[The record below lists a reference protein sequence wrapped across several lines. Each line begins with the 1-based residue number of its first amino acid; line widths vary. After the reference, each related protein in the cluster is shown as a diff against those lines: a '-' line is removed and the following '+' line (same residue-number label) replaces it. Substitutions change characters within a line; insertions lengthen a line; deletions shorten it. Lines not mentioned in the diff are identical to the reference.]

1 MKVSV
6 VIACR
11 GEGWAEGTLPWVLEG
26 FGEQVLAAG
35 DEMEVLVGLDGWGWG
50 VEQEMDAPVRIRL
63 RGFERL
69 GAAAVRN
76 RLVGEAMGDLVLF
89 GNADARPQ
97 AGMVAKHLERHREI
111 GTGCMVLGDAPWE
124 KSARPTVFE
133 AMLAETPAV
142 FFYGGMNGGEWY
154 DWRHAWTLN
163 LSMKRDDFLKARG
176 FEERLRPVYYE
187 DIALG
192 WKVLGERK
200 GILYEPLARV
210 VHRHPTTLEQYLD
223 REELL
228 GLMAP
233 VLGEVCPEVF
243 GKLFGG
249 KGVED
254 LAREFGV
261 WVKMDGGM
269 QRWIYERMQAWAG
282 LGEEVL
288 GRGEG
293 RRRLLETV
301 YQMHVPLKRL
311 AFRLGYLRG
320 MELRADARW
329 EERRATGLWRAAV
342 MVD

>member
-35 DEMEVLVGLDGWGWG
+35 DEMEVLVGLDGWGAR
-50 VEQEMDAPVRIRL
+50 VEQEMDAAVPIRIR
-63 RGFERL
+63 GCERL

-76 RLVGEAMGDLVLF
+76 RLVGEAMGEVILF
-89 GNADARPQ
+89 GNADARPE
-97 AGMVAKHLERHREI
+97 AGMVAAHVARQREI
-111 GTGCMVLGDAPWE
+111 GAGCMVLGDAPWE
-124 KSARPTVFE
+124 KSAAPTVFE

-142 FFYGGMNGGEWY
+142 FFYGGMQGGEWY

-163 LSMKRDDFLKARG
+163 LSMRREDFKKAGG

-192 WKVLGERK
+192 WKALGERR
-200 GILYEPLARV
+200 GILFEPAARV

-233 VLGEVCPEVF
+233 VVGEVCPEVF
-243 GKLFGG
+243 AKLFGG
-249 KGVED
+249 KGVEE
-254 LAREFGV
+254 LAREYAA

-269 QRWIYERMQAWAG
+269 QRWIFERMKAWAG
-282 LGEEVL
+282 LREEVL
-288 GRGEG
+288 GSGDG
-293 RRRLLETV
+293 RKRMVETV

-320 MELRADARW
+320 MELRDDGRW
-329 EERRATGLWRAAV
+329 RERRPAGLWHAAL
-342 MVD
+342 MLD

>member
-1 MKVSV
+1 
-6 VIACR
+6 
-11 GEGWAEGTLPWVLEG
+11 VLEG

-35 DEMEVLVGLDGWGWG
+35 DEMEVLVGLDGWGAR
-50 VEQEMDAPVRIRL
+50 VEQEMDAAVPIRIR
-63 RGFERL
+63 GCERL

-76 RLVGEAMGDLVLF
+76 RLVGEAMGEVILF
-89 GNADARPQ
+89 GNADARPE
-97 AGMVAKHLERHREI
+97 AGMVAAHVARQREI
-111 GTGCMVLGDAPWE
+111 GAGCMVLGDAPWE
-124 KSARPTVFE
+124 KSAAPTVFE

-142 FFYGGMNGGEWY
+142 FFYGGMQGGEWY

-163 LSMKRDDFLKARG
+163 LSMRREDFKKAGG

-192 WKVLGERK
+192 WKALGERR
-200 GILYEPLARV
+200 GVLFEPAARV

-233 VLGEVCPEVF
+233 VVGEVCPEVF
-243 GKLFGG
+243 AKLFGG
-249 KGVED
+249 KGVEE
-254 LAREFGV
+254 LAREYAA
-261 WVKMDGGM
+261 WVKLDGGM
-269 QRWIYERMQAWAG
+269 QRWIFERMKAWAG
-282 LGEEVL
+282 LREEVL
-288 GRGEG
+288 GSGDG
-293 RRRLLETV
+293 RKRMVETV

-320 MELRADARW
+320 MELRGDARW